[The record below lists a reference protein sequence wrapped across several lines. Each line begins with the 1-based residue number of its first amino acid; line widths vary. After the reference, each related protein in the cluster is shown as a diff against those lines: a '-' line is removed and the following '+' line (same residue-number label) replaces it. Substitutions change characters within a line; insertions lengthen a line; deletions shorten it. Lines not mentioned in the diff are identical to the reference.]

1 MANIIVSE
9 TEVLITF
16 QKQAHNLLPI
26 VAGFDKVD
34 PGPLGGEVAV
44 EGFTWMKGQI
54 LAEN

>member
-16 QKQAHNLLPI
+16 QKQAPNLLPI

-34 PGPLGGEVAV
+34 PGPVGGGRCRRFHLD
-44 EGFTWMKGQI
+44 EGTN
-54 LAEN
+54 LS